1 MADAA
6 KRQDMR
12 GADTQRVA
20 HEIIDTDRYPL
31 HERGSAAYTKV
42 VADLQRQIERE
53 GCAVVPNFVRPDALS
68 AMRRESEALA
78 PHAHY
83 RETYTNPYNNED
95 DPNLPWD
102 HPKRQ
107 FQDRSN
113 AFVAGDLI
121 NADTCIRAV
130 YHDPGVQAFLA
141 DVLGVEQVYEYA
153 DPLAGLVVN
162 VLKPGCQH
170 PWHFD
175 TNEFIVTMMSK
186 KPEAGGEFE
195 YCPGIRS
202 TEDENL
208 QGVSETVRGDRSRV
222 KVLDVK
228 PGDLQIF
235 FGRYSLHRV
244 TRPEGETDRHTVI
257 FGYAKEPD
265 MIGKAERSK
274 KLFGRTAE
282 VHEQQ
287 AKTAPNRAD
296 TLQD

>member
-1 MADAA
+1 MAEAA
-6 KRQDMR
+6 KRHDMR
-12 GADTQRVA
+12 AADTGRVA
-20 HEIIDTDRYPL
+20 HEIIDTDRYPI
-31 HERGSAAYTKV
+31 HGRGSEAYQNV
-42 VADLQRQIERE
+42 VADLHRQINED
-53 GCAVVPNFVRPDALS
+53 GCAVVPNFVRPDALR
-68 AMRRESEALA
+68 AMRRDSEALA

-83 RETYTNPYNNED
+83 RETHTNPYNNED
-95 DPNLPWD
+95 DPSLPAD
-102 HPKRQ
+102 HPKRL

-121 NADTCIRAV
+121 DTATCIRAL
-130 YHDPGVQAFLA
+130 YHDPGMQAFLA

-175 TNEFIVTMMSK
+175 TNEFIVTMMTK

-222 KVLDVK
+222 TVLDVK

-244 TRPEGETDRHTVI
+244 TRPQGETDRHTVI
-257 FGYAKEPD
+257 FGYSKEPD
-265 MIGKAERSK
+265 MVGKAERSK
-274 KLFGRTAE
+274 KLFGRTAD
-282 VHEQQ
+282 VHEKQTE
-287 AKTAPNRAD
+287 TAPNRSD